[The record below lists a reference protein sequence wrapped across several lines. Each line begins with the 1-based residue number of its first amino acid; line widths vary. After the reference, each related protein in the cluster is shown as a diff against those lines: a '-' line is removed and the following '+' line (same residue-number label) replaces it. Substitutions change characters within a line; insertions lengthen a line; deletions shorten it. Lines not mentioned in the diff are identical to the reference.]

1 MATALPI
8 IEIGE
13 CTSWRQPE
21 RIAAHEP
28 RALCCSHS
36 IYARVRSVSLSCAED
51 LAGWNMV
58 YGDAAKQD
66 MLYVVEVYAKWCGS
80 SKACLSTYKKL
91 VEEYVE
97 QQKKVRS
104 IHI

>member
-1 MATALPI
+1 
-8 IEIGE
+8 
-13 CTSWRQPE
+13 
-21 RIAAHEP
+21 
-28 RALCCSHS
+28 
-36 IYARVRSVSLSCAED
+36 
-51 LAGWNMV
+51 MV

-97 QQKKVRS
+97 QQKKVHRARAGDRRPVLS
-104 IHI
+104 

>member
-1 MATALPI
+1 MLLTQHI
-8 IEIGE
+8 MHG
-13 CTSWRQPE
+13 
-21 RIAAHEP
+21 
-28 RALCCSHS
+28 
-36 IYARVRSVSLSCAED
+36 VRSVSLSCAED